1 MTECFQF
8 NPDIDLKNNKQ
19 GNIGPNHT
27 LEFDVSFSKELVADS
42 PDDLFLQGDNDEII
56 IDGSYGKGPPRNTH
70 QARSKE
76 DEDNSSI
83 HHTNNNS
90 FNFSNI
96 FHQMKMLDDSNLNN
110 G

>member
-1 MTECFQF
+1 
-8 NPDIDLKNNKQ
+8 
-19 GNIGPNHT
+19 
-27 LEFDVSFSKELVADS
+27 VADS
-42 PDDLFLQGDNDEII
+42 PDDLFLQGDNGEIMI
-56 IDGSYGKGPPRNTH
+56 NGPPRNTQ

-96 FHQMKMLDDSNLNN
+96 FNQMKMLDDSNLNN
-110 G
+110 GQIGLAVNVHGAAGEDFIINDSSYNNASDVSPVFSNEK